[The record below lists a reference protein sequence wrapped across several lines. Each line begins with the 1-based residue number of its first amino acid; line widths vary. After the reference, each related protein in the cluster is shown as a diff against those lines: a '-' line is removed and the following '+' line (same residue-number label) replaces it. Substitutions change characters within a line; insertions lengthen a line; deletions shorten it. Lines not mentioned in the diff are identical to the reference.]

1 MRTWMLAAGA
11 AALAITAPALADPR
25 GGGQGGGKGNAA
37 KVERGGDRG
46 GQAKAARRGGDRD
59 RGQARSF
66 RGSTDRAGQAR
77 FAQGERRGAE
87 ERRARADRDDKRAEQ
102 RRARAENARGRGD
115 LQRAARVEQRGD
127 DRRAVRAARIE
138 QRGDR
143 RLRARGD
150 DRVVRGERDAAIR
163 ELRRDRV
170 RDRARFVESDRV
182 FRVRDL
188 DRGKVRFRDIDR
200 DDLFARRIGWAN
212 GCPPGLAKKPVACV
226 PPGQAAKYVG
236 QPLNSVARLAAFD
249 PLPRSL
255 RSLYYDD
262 DEYYYRYGG
271 GYLYRVDRDNDLIS
285 SLIPLFGAALIG
297 QPLSASY
304 VNPYRTPSYF
314 SSFYPNSP
322 YDCYRYGYGYVYETD
337 CVTGRVEDVIPT
349 YDYGYG
355 VGQVLP
361 ASYSYYNVPYAYR
374 GYYPDDD
381 DYYYRYAP
389 GAIYRVDR
397 ETSLISAVASLLTG
411 GLTVGQPL
419 PMGYSTYNVPMAYRS
434 SYYDT
439 PDMWYRYNNG
449 YIYSV
454 DPTTQLVTAIV
465 RAIV

>member
-25 GGGQGGGKGNAA
+25 GGSQGGGKGKAA

-46 GQAKAARRGGDRD
+46 GQTKASRRGGDRE
-59 RGQARSF
+59 RAQVRSL
-66 RGSTDRAGQAR
+66 RGSSERAGQAR
-77 FAQGERRGAE
+77 LAQGERRGAE
-87 ERRARADRDDKRAEQ
+87 Q
-102 RRARAENARGRGD
+102 RRSKAENARGRGE
-115 LQRAARVEQRGD
+115 QRAARIQQRGD
-127 DRRAVRAARIE
+127 DRRAARTARAARIE
-138 QRGDR
+138 DRDDRRIRVRGDQ
-143 RLRARGD
+143 
-150 DRVVRGERDAAIR
+150 RVDRGERNADIR

-170 RDRARFVESDRV
+170 RDRARFVESDPV

-188 DRGKVRFRDIDR
+188 DRGKVRVRDIDR
-200 DDLFARRIGWAN
+200 DDLFARRTGWVD
-212 GCPPGLAKKPVACV
+212 GCPPGLAKKAVPCV

-236 QPLNSVARLAAFD
+236 QPLSSVARLAAFD

-255 RSLYYDD
+255 RSLYDD
-262 DEYYYRYGG
+262 DDDYYYRYGG
-271 GYLYRVDRDNDLIS
+271 GYVYRVDRDDDLIS

-297 QPLSASY
+297 QPLSSSY

-337 CVTGRVEDVIPT
+337 CVSGRVEDVIPT

-381 DYYYRYAP
+381 DYSYRYAP

-397 ETSLISAVASLLTG
+397 QTSLISAVASLLTG

-434 SYYDT
+434 SYYDS

>member
-1 MRTWMLAAGA
+1 MLAAGA
-11 AALAITAPALADPR
+11 AALAITAPALADPKENR
-25 GGGQGGGKGNAA
+25 GGGKGNAA
-37 KVERGGDRG
+37 KIERGGGDRG
-46 GQAKAARRGGDRD
+46 GQAKASRRGGDRE
-59 RGQARSF
+59 RGETRAFRASNERS
-66 RGSTDRAGQAR
+66 SNAR
-77 FAQGERRGAE
+77 FVQDDRRGAE
-87 ERRARADRDDKRAEQ
+87 Q
-102 RRARAENARGRGD
+102 RRSKAENARNRGE
-115 LQRAARVEQRGD
+115 QRDARIQQRGD
-127 DRRAVRAARIE
+127 DRRAARAARVEDRDDRRIRM
-138 QRGDR
+138 RGDE
-143 RLRARGD
+143 
-150 DRVVRGERDAAIR
+150 RVVRGERNADIR

-170 RDRARFVESDRV
+170 RDRERFVESDRV

-188 DRGKVRFRDIDR
+188 DRGKVRFREIDR
-200 DDLFARRIGWAN
+200 DDRFARRIGWID
-212 GCPPGLAKKPVACV
+212 GCPPGLAKKAVPCV
-226 PPGQAAKYVG
+226 PPGQAAKYIG
-236 QPLNSVARLAAFD
+236 QPLRSVARLAAFD

-255 RSLYYDD
+255 RGLYYDD
-262 DEYYYRYGG
+262 DDYYYRYGG
-271 GYLYRVDRDNDLIS
+271 GYLYRVDRDDDLIS
-285 SLIPLFGAALIG
+285 SIVPLFGAALIG
-297 QPLSASY
+297 QPLSSSF

-337 CVTGRVEDVIPT
+337 CVTGLVEDVIPT

-397 ETSLISAVASLLTG
+397 ESSLISAVASLLTG
-411 GLTVGQPL
+411 GLSVGQQL
-419 PMGYSTYNVPMAYRS
+419 PMGYNTYNVPLAYRS
-434 SYYDT
+434 TYYDT
-439 PDMWYRYNNG
+439 ADTWYRYNNG